1 MNFDELLRRTPSSC
15 PKNGERDTPT
25 AEAMQMA
32 RMTKIDGLYNE
43 RGFTL
48 IELLIALA
56 LTAIIGGA
64 LYQGLVNQ
72 SRNFSQQD
80 QTAEA
85 QQNCRVGMDNILRE
99 TRMAG
104 YSMAYADAA
113 GNPFNDRGIVV
124 GSVTTI
130 NQTVLQVNND
140 PNRNNADALMLR
152 RGDSIPFTIWIY
164 IPWLP
169 LTRRLIVFDERCPVF
184 GGDYVLLMNPDR
196 TQYRTMRVRER
207 TWMATYGTR
216 WTATLE
222 DYTGSIAS
230 SNGTSTWSYG
240 GGTVVKLKE
249 SAFYIDSSSGSPVL
263 MKAVNGA
270 SSQVVARNIE
280 DLQVAYQDSSGNW
293 YYHQGGTGN
302 PIPNNIRNARINL
315 VGRSRLPGSQNLYFQ
330 GALEDGTRHPL
341 TGADGYVRRA
351 LTTQVRVRN
360 FGVD

>member
-1 MNFDELLRRTPSSC
+1 
-15 PKNGERDTPT
+15 
-25 AEAMQMA
+25 MA
-32 RMTKIDGLYNE
+32 RMTKINGFYNG

-56 LTAIIGGA
+56 LTAIVGGA

-72 SRNFSQQD
+72 SRNFSHQD

-85 QQNCRVGMDNILRE
+85 AQNCRVGMDHILRE

-104 YSMAYADAA
+104 YSMAYADAG
-113 GNPFNDRGIVV
+113 GNTINDRGIVV
-124 GSVTTI
+124 GSFTAI
-130 NQTVLQVNND
+130 NGTVLQTNND
-140 PNRNNADALMLR
+140 QNHSNADALVLR
-152 RGDSIPFTIWIY
+152 RGDSIPFTVWFY
-164 IPWLP
+164 LPWLP

-207 TWMATYGTR
+207 KWMSEYGTR
-216 WTATLE
+216 WTAILE
-222 DYTGSIAS
+222 GYTGSIAS

-249 SAFYIDSSSGSPVL
+249 SVFYIDSSSGSPVL
-263 MKAVNGA
+263 MKAVNGDP
-270 SSQVVARNIE
+270 SQVVARNIE
-280 DLQVAYQDSSGNW
+280 DLQVAYQDSSNNW

-302 PIPNNIRNARINL
+302 PVTNNIRNARISL
-315 VGRSRLPGSQNLYFQ
+315 MGRSRLAGSHNLYYQ
-330 GALEDGTRHPL
+330 SALEDGNRHPL
-341 TGADGYVRRA
+341 SGTDGYARRS

>member
-1 MNFDELLRRTPSSC
+1 MRI
-15 PKNGERDTPT
+15 
-25 AEAMQMA
+25 A
-32 RMTKIDGLYNE
+32 RMTKINRLYNE
-43 RGFTL
+43 RGITL

-56 LTAIIGGA
+56 LTGIIGGA
-64 LYQGLVNQ
+64 LYKGLINQ
-72 SRNFSQQD
+72 SRNFSLQD

-99 TRMAG
+99 VRMAG
-104 YSMAYADAA
+104 YSMAYADAG
-113 GNPFNDRGIVV
+113 GNTFNDRGIVV

-130 NQTVLQVNND
+130 NGTGLQINND
-140 PNRNNADALMLR
+140 SNRNSADALMLR
-152 RGDSIPFTIWIY
+152 RGDSIPFTTWFY
-164 IPWLP
+164 LPWLP

-184 GGDYVLLMNPDR
+184 GGDYVLLMNPDK
-196 TQYRTMRVRER
+196 TQYRTMKVMER
-207 TWMATYGTR
+207 KWMSEYATRY
-216 WTATLE
+216 TAIL
-222 DYTGSIAS
+222 DNYTGSIAS
-230 SNGTSTWSYG
+230 TNGTTTWSYG

-270 SSQVVARNIE
+270 PSQVVARNIE
-280 DLQVAYQDSSGNW
+280 DLQVAYQDSSDNW

-302 PIPNNIRNARINL
+302 PITNNIRNARINL
-315 VGRSRLPGSQNLYFQ
+315 VAKARLPGSQNLYSQ

-341 TGADGYVRRA
+341 EGADGYARRT